1 MDKFQS
7 ELLAQLKEH
16 NRLTKEIVKIGR
28 ANLELSKDVNN
39 VNSRLADIIPQN
51 PYTDTLGTYCGVNTS
66 TEIFS
71 AVKPR
76 PANWL
81 ISPAPDK
88 DDYVDHMCSHCGWTR
103 HTYSDSILWK
113 YCPNC
118 GMKMSMEKGDE
129 QNA

>member
-1 MDKFQS
+1 MDKFQT

-16 NRLTKEIVKIGR
+16 NRLTKELVKLQR
-28 ANLELSKDVNN
+28 ADYEMKK
-39 VNSRLADIIPQN
+39 
-51 PYTDTLGTYCGVNTS
+51 VNTN

-76 PANWL
+76 PAYWI
-81 ISPAPDK
+81 ISPEPDK
-88 DDYVDHMCSHCGWTR
+88 DDYVGHMCSNCNWTR

-118 GMKMSMEKGDE
+118 GMKMSMEKEGE
-129 QNA
+129 EVA